1 MSNSG
6 FIIYN
11 RTYFIDTCN
20 MLRDSVC
27 EDLCRHNFEL
37 LSVDC
42 IDSPCESV
50 LFWLCL
56 MIYCPNEVK

>member
-20 MLRDSVC
+20 RLRDSVC
-27 EDLCRHNFEL
+27 EDLCRHNFES
-37 LSVDC
+37 LSDDLS
-42 IDSPCESV
+42 DSPCEN
-50 LFWLCL
+50 
-56 MIYCPNEVK
+56 CPFLALLNDLLSE